1 MIRLAYDNPFPPLAF
16 SEGGEARGAVIDILS
31 EAFARIHIRAS
42 FIPTPM
48 EHIRRLLEA
57 GEADGIAFYA
67 ITPERK
73 ALFDFSD
80 PLLMTGAALF
90 VKSPEPLADLQ
101 ECENRRVA
109 TPGTGPLSAYIQRE
123 VPGAR
128 LLLVQDYREALE
140 AVLAGN
146 ADAAALNMHVGR
158 DLIHRLFRGRFTL
171 PDKVFLE
178 MPLAVATMKGSNS
191 SLLDKINEGLRRLK
205 KERTYARIMEA
216 WFGHVRRKH
225 SLRSGKV

>member
-1 MIRLAYDNPFPPLAF
+1 MIRLGYDNPFPPLAF

-31 EAFARIHIRAS
+31 ETFARVHIQAS

-48 EHIRRLLEA
+48 EHIRRVLEA
-57 GEADGIAFYA
+57 GEVDGIAFYA
-67 ITPERK
+67 ITPERQV
-73 ALFDFSD
+73 LFDFSD

-90 VKSPEPLADLQ
+90 VKSPDPLADLRG
-101 ECENRRVA
+101 CENRRVA

-123 VPGAR
+123 VPGVR

-140 AVLAGN
+140 TVLAGN

-178 MPLAVATMKGSNS
+178 MPLAVATMKGSDS
-191 SLLDKINEGLRRLK
+191 SLLDKINEGLRGLK
-205 KERTYARIMEA
+205 KEGTYARIMET

-225 SLRSGKV
+225 SLRSGEA

>member
-16 SEGGEARGAVIDILS
+16 GEGGKARGAVIDILS
-31 EAFARIHIRAS
+31 EAFARIHIQVS

-48 EHIRRLLEA
+48 EHIRRLLDA

-90 VKSPEPLADLQ
+90 VKSPDPPTDLQ
-101 ECENRRVA
+101 DYENRRIV
-109 TPGTGPLSAYIQRE
+109 TPRTGPLSAYIRRE

-128 LLLVQDYREALE
+128 LLLVKDYSEALE
-140 AVLAGN
+140 TVLAGN
-146 ADAAALNMHVGR
+146 ADAAALNVHVGR

-178 MPLAVATMKGSNS
+178 MPLAVATMKGSDS
-191 SLLDKINEGLRRLK
+191 SLLETINEGLRCLK
-205 KERTYARIMEA
+205 KEGTYARIMET
-216 WFGHVRRKH
+216 WFGHVRPKH
-225 SLRSGKV
+225 SLRSGEV